1 MKGISI
7 KSQEEIE
14 LMREAGRILAITHE
28 ELRKALKPGM
38 STYDIDKLGEE
49 VIRSYGC
56 EPSFL
61 NYQGYPASIC
71 VSVNEEVVHGIP
83 SKDRIL
89 KDGDIVSL
97 DAGVIYKGYHSDSA
111 RTYGIGETTDLA
123 KYLMEA
129 TKQCFFE
136 GMQAARAGNHVR
148 DIGIA
153 IESYA
158 DECGLGVVTDLVGH
172 GVGKNLHEEPEV
184 PNFAT
189 RRRGPKLKAG
199 MTIAIE
205 PMITLGDYDVRWLDD
220 GWTVVTADGSLAAHY
235 ENTILITDS
244 DPKILSRAERI
255 EL

>member
-38 STYDIDKLGEE
+38 STYDIDRLGEE

-158 DECGLGVVTDLVGH
+158 DECGLGVV
-172 GVGKNLHEEPEV
+172 KNLHEEPEV

-220 GWTVVTADGSLAAHY
+220 GWTVVTADRSLAAHY

-244 DPKILSRAERI
+244 DPEILSRADGI

>member
-38 STYDIDKLGEE
+38 STYDIDRLGEE

-97 DAGVIYKGYHSDSA
+97 DAGVIY
-111 RTYGIGETTDLA
+111 L
-123 KYLMEA
+123 
-129 TKQCFFE
+129 
-136 GMQAARAGNHVR
+136 
-148 DIGIA
+148 
-153 IESYA
+153 
-158 DECGLGVVTDLVGH
+158 
-172 GVGKNLHEEPEV
+172 
-184 PNFAT
+184 
-189 RRRGPKLKAG
+189 
-199 MTIAIE
+199 
-205 PMITLGDYDVRWLDD
+205 
-220 GWTVVTADGSLAAHY
+220 SLIH
-235 ENTILITDS
+235 I
-244 DPKILSRAERI
+244 
-255 EL
+255 

>member
-38 STYDIDKLGEE
+38 STYDIDRLGEE

-89 KDGDIVSL
+89 KDG
-97 DAGVIYKGYHSDSA
+97 
-111 RTYGIGETTDLA
+111 
-123 KYLMEA
+123 
-129 TKQCFFE
+129 CW
-136 GMQAARAGNHVR
+136 
-148 DIGIA
+148 
-153 IESYA
+153 SY
-158 DECGLGVVTDLVGH
+158 
-172 GVGKNLHEEPEV
+172 
-184 PNFAT
+184 
-189 RRRGPKLKAG
+189 
-199 MTIAIE
+199 I
-205 PMITLGDYDVRWLDD
+205 
-220 GWTVVTADGSLAAHY
+220 
-235 ENTILITDS
+235 
-244 DPKILSRAERI
+244 
-255 EL
+255 